1 MNSVAVIAGSIS
13 TALFVASALP
23 MLYKAARTKELGSY
37 SLGNLTLANI
47 GNGFYTVY
55 VLSLPVG
62 PVWALHGFYL
72 ASSALMLLWYLR
84 YKVGSKRGWRLR
96 ERDDRRTIEATEY
109 APRTGATTRLVK
121 VKRRYDPTSP
131 FQINHNMPPC

>member
-23 MLYKAARTKELGSY
+23 MLYKAARTRELGSY
-37 SLGNLTLANI
+37 SLGNLALANV

-62 PVWALHGFYL
+62 PVWALHGFYVM
-72 ASSALMLLWYLR
+72 SSALMLLWYLR
-84 YKVGSKRGWRLR
+84 HEVSKRGHASVGV
-96 ERDDRRTIEATEY
+96 DGGGAGGRRGSIVCD
-109 APRTGATTRLVK
+109 G
-121 VKRRYDPTSP
+121 
-131 FQINHNMPPC
+131 

>member
-1 MNSVAVIAGSIS
+1 MNSVAVIAGSVS

-37 SLGNLTLANI
+37 SLGNLALANV

-62 PVWALHGFYL
+62 PVWALHGFYVM
-72 ASSALMLLWYLR
+72 SSALMLLWYLR
-84 YKVGSKRGWRLR
+84 HEVSKRRQASVGV
-96 ERDDRRTIEATEY
+96 DGGGAGGRR
-109 APRTGATTRLVK
+109 GSMVC
-121 VKRRYDPTSP
+121 DG
-131 FQINHNMPPC
+131 